1 MLKEENMRVRHL
13 LLCWLIAAGLAAAA
27 DPEIEVE
34 VRFVEI
40 SATAPAPAGL
50 SWQLD
55 GSKLPAVGEGDG
67 TNILDALEYSGAANL
82 ISAPKVRV
90 KSGTN
95 TTIKVVKEIFYPTG
109 MEIRRESVTNGAA
122 ISSVLAIVPCN
133 FTNRDVGV
141 TLNVAP
147 VFDAR
152 RNMIDLQMTAEIVE
166 LTEWK
171 EYPAA
176 CEGTDGTSRA
186 VPIAL
191 PVFHTRRIA
200 PNISIRNGSTAV
212 VGSMVTTG
220 TKRVE
225 DRVPVLGAIPWLG
238 RLFRSSREAS
248 ERRQLLITVRARTI

>member
-1 MLKEENMRVRHL
+1 MRARHL
-13 LLCWLIAAGLAAAA
+13 LFCGLMAAGLAAAA
-27 DPEIEVE
+27 EPEIEVE
-34 VRFVEI
+34 VRFMEI
-40 SATAPAPAGL
+40 SATAPAPAGVA
-50 SWQLD
+50 WQLD
-55 GSKLPAVGEGDG
+55 GSKLPAIGEGDA
-67 TNILDALEYSGAANL
+67 TNMLAALEFSSAANL

-95 TTIKVVKEIFYPTG
+95 TTIKVVKELIYPAG
-109 MEIRRESVTNGAA
+109 FDIRSESVTNGAV

-133 FTNRDVGV
+133 FTNRDAGV

-152 RNMIDLQMTAEIVE
+152 RDMIDLQMTAEIVE

-176 CEGTDGTSRA
+176 CEGTDGSRHTLA
-186 VPIAL
+186 IAQ
-191 PVFHTRRIA
+191 PVFHTRRVA

-212 VGSMVTTG
+212 VGGLITTG
-220 TKRVE
+220 TKREE

-238 RLFRSSREAS
+238 RLFRSSREVS
-248 ERRQLLITVRARTI
+248 ERRHLVITVRARTI